1 MSLPT
6 EKTVL
11 RILSAESGAA
21 AEPTDASHI
30 RVSNDAEV
38 HSLALEGIA
47 CIALDFPKF
56 TDGRAF
62 SQAFVLRRRG
72 YKGDIRAHGDVLIDQ
87 LLQMQRSGFSSA
99 VLRADQDAAHGQR
112 LLGHYKGFYQ
122 GDAVHAAPHF
132 SDAA

>member
-1 MSLPT
+1 MTLQLITST
-6 EKTVL
+6 
-11 RILSAESGAA
+11 AH
-21 AEPTDASHI
+21 TDETPGLALA
-30 RVSNDAEV
+30 NDADA
-38 HSLALEGIA
+38 HSVP
-47 CIALDFPKF
+47 LDGVTRIDLNFPKF

-99 VLRADQDAAHGQR
+99 VLRADQDATHGQR

>member
-1 MSLPT
+1 MTLQLITSTAHTDETPGL
-6 EKTVL
+6 VL
-11 RILSAESGAA
+11 
-21 AEPTDASHI
+21 
-30 RVSNDAEV
+30 VNDADP
-38 HSLALEGIA
+38 HSVP
-47 CIALDFPKF
+47 LDGVTRIDLNFPKF

-99 VLRADQDAAHGQR
+99 VLRADQDATHGQR

-122 GDAVHAAPHF
+122 GDAVHASPHF